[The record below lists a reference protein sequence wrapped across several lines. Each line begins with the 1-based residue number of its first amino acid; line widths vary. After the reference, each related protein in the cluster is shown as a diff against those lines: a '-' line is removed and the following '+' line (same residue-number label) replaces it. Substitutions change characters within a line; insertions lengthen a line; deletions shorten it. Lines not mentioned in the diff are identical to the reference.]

1 MLWYNMQLSVKV
13 TLIMLKQNQKSKN
26 KVNSNRYLSLLSKK
40 IGKLLIVFC
49 FAFLTTFGIDH
60 LPVMAGDRTFLKVSL
75 DFVNEYKLPKQN
87 FENTPVGGLSGLTYD
102 RIDDVFYAISDDR
115 SEFAPARFYALKL
128 KFSPQKE
135 QPNLENVEVIGV
147 DFLKDK
153 MGNTYAKGEVDPE
166 GIALTG
172 DRTILVSSE
181 GVTSK
186 GIPPFIDEFDLLT
199 GKWLRSLP
207 IPQRY
212 LFEPKKES
220 NSNKN
225 QIPHPEPQ
233 GVQDNLGFEALTVV
247 RDSIGDPY
255 RVFTITE
262 NALAQDTQTDKSQ
275 PSESRFLH
283 YLVGNIAPLI
293 VTEHRY
299 PVEAMT
305 PTVTQIGVNDII
317 SLDRGGHFLTLERS
331 NGSNGLSAKIW
342 QIFTG
347 DANDTS
353 AIKSFRNSPN
363 VRSIRKK
370 LVVDLATLGIKLD
383 NLEGMT
389 IGPRLADG
397 SQSLI
402 LVSDDNFSDRQ
413 FTQFLVFRLNRN

>member
-1 MLWYNMQLSVKV
+1 MNPVNKYMFS
-13 TLIMLKQNQKSKN
+13 LKKFW
-26 KVNSNRYLSLLSKK
+26 
-40 IGKLLIVFC
+40 KLLIGCC
-49 FAFLTTFGIDH
+49 FVFLTVFSIAH
-60 LPVMAGDRTFLKVSL
+60 LPAIAASDRTFLKVSL
-75 DFVNEYKLPKQN
+75 DFINEYKLPKQE

-102 RIDDVFYAISDDR
+102 RFENTFYAISDDR

-128 KFSPQKE
+128 KFSSEPE
-135 QPNLENVEVIGV
+135 HPNLEDVEVIGV

-153 MGNTYAKGEVDPE
+153 TGNTYPKGEVDPE

-172 DRTILVSSE
+172 DRTVLISSE

-186 GIPPFIDEFDLLT
+186 DIPPFIDEFDLLT

-220 NSNKN
+220 NSNQN
-225 QIPHPEPQ
+225 QISKSEPQ
-233 GVQDNLGFEALTVV
+233 GVRDNLGFESLTVI

-262 NALAQDTQTDKSQ
+262 NALAQDTQSDESQ

-293 VTEHRY
+293 VAEHRY

-305 PTVTQIGVNDII
+305 LPVTQISVNDLVA
-317 SLDRGGHFLTLERS
+317 LDRGGHFLTLERS
-331 NGSNGLSAKIW
+331 NGTAGLSAKIW
-342 QIFTG
+342 QIATG
-347 DANDTS
+347 SADDTS
-353 AIKSFRNSPN
+353 SIKSFRSSPN

-370 LVVDLATLGIKLD
+370 LVLDLAILGIKLD
-383 NLEGMT
+383 NLKGMA

-413 FTQFLVFRLNRN
+413 FTQFLVFRLNRNSSTAR

>member
-1 MLWYNMQLSVKV
+1 MFLP
-13 TLIMLKQNQKSKN
+13 KSFW
-26 KVNSNRYLSLLSKK
+26 
-40 IGKLLIVFC
+40 KLLIGFC
-49 FAFLTTFGIDH
+49 LAFLAI
-60 LPVMAGDRTFLKVSL
+60 LSINNASAIASDRTFLNVSL
-75 DFVNEYKLPKQN
+75 DFVNEYKLPKQK
-87 FENTPVGGLSGLTYD
+87 FENTPIGGLSGLAYD
-102 RIDDVFYAISDDR
+102 RIDDIFYSISDDR

-128 KFSPQKE
+128 KFSPKKE
-135 QPNLENVEVIGV
+135 QPNLEKVEVIGV

-153 MGNTYAKGEVDPE
+153 TGSTYPQGGIDPE

-172 DRTILVSSE
+172 DRTVLISSE

-199 GKWLRSLP
+199 GKWVRSLP

-212 LFEPKKES
+212 LFEPKKDPNPNRS
-220 NSNKN
+220 DLSKA
-225 QIPHPEPQ
+225 EPQ
-233 GVQDNLGFEALTVV
+233 GVRDNLGFEALTII

-255 RVFTITE
+255 RVFTVTE
-262 NALAQDTQTDKSQ
+262 NALAQDAQSDQQQ

-293 VTEHRY
+293 VAEHRY

-305 PTVTQIGVNDII
+305 PPVTQIGVNDIVA
-317 SLDRGGHFLTLERS
+317 LDRGGHFLALERS
-331 NGSNGLSAKIW
+331 NGGNGLSAKIW

-353 AIKSFRNSPN
+353 AIKSFRTSPN

-370 LVVDLATLGIKLD
+370 LVFDLATLGIKLD
-383 NLEGMT
+383 NLEGME

-397 SQSLI
+397 SRSLI
-402 LVSDDNFSDRQ
+402 LVSDDNFSDNQ
-413 FTQFLVFRLNRN
+413 FTQFLLFRLNRN

>member
-1 MLWYNMQLSVKV
+1 MNPVNKHMFSL
-13 TLIMLKQNQKSKN
+13 QKFWK
-26 KVNSNRYLSLLSKK
+26 LLLSCF
-40 IGKLLIVFC
+40 VFLAV
-49 FAFLTTFGIDH
+49 FS
-60 LPVMAGDRTFLKVSL
+60 MAHFPAIAASDRTFLNVSL
-75 DFVNEYKLPKQN
+75 DFINEYKLPKQK

-102 RIDDVFYAISDDR
+102 RFENSFYAISDDR

-128 KFSPQKE
+128 KFSSEPE
-135 QPNLENVEVIGV
+135 HPNLDNVEVIGV

-153 MGNTYAKGEVDPE
+153 TGNTYPKGEVDPE

-172 DRTILVSSE
+172 DRTVLISSE

-212 LFEPKKES
+212 LFEPKPDPTEKP
-220 NSNKN
+220 NFPKNKK
-225 QIPHPEPQ
+225 PEPQ
-233 GVQDNLGFEALTVV
+233 GVRDNLGFEALTVI

-262 NALAQDTQTDKSQ
+262 NTLAQDTQPDAIQ

-293 VTEHRY
+293 VAEHRY
-299 PVEAMT
+299 LVEAMT
-305 PTVTQIGVNDII
+305 PPVTQIGVNDLVA
-317 SLDRGGHFLTLERS
+317 LDRGGHFLTLERS
-331 NGSNGLSAKIW
+331 NGTAGLSAKIW
-342 QIFTG
+342 QIATG
-347 DANDTS
+347 SADDTS
-353 AIKSFRNSPN
+353 SIKSFRSSPN
-363 VRSIRKK
+363 VRSIRKN
-370 LVVDLATLGIKLD
+370 LVLDLATLGIKLD
-383 NLEGMT
+383 NLEGMA

-413 FTQFLVFRLNRN
+413 FTQFLLFRLKRN